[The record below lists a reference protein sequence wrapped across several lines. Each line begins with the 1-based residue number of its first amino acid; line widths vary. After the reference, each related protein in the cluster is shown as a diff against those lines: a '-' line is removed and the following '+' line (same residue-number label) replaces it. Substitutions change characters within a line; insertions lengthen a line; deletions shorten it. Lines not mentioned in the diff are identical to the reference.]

1 MEDCEGPAVGKAL
14 GNDVAVGDQDDIGQV
29 RTQLLAVDQ
38 ESGADCLR
46 ERVLD
51 TGDSAALLEP
61 GQPPRHAFERLAAQ
75 HGLELPAV
83 EALETRKVV
92 GSFGAGLA
100 RVDDNCAAVAG
111 EHGRANSGSRIWPG
125 SASVSSSHNSTSW
138 RSSEAMAKASA
149 SGLATRV
156 AAQLSARSWSPSAT
170 AASQAVAIFHTPA
183 GSPLRT

>member
-75 HGLELPAV
+75 HGVELPAV

-111 EHGRANSGSRIWPG
+111 EHGRAQQW
-125 SASVSSSHNSTSW
+125 
-138 RSSEAMAKASA
+138 EQD
-149 SGLATRV
+149 LAR
-156 AAQLSARSWSPSAT
+156 
-170 AASQAVAIFHTPA
+170 
-183 GSPLRT
+183 